1 MHSLSKNWVI
11 LPKKSDS
18 IIEQLLF
25 NRNIKLKNRKS
36 FLSPSFDQDLHDPF
50 LMKGM
55 KAAIG
60 RIIKAIDNK
69 EKIGLFGDYDADGI
83 PGLALLYQ
91 SFKKMGL
98 EVILYIPKRAQG
110 YGLNF
115 EGIDLFKKE
124 KVTLMVT
131 VDLGIR
137 NIKEVIYAKE
147 NGIDTIIID
156 HHEQGEKLPEAIIL
170 NPKQKN
176 DRYPFREL
184 SACGVAFK
192 FIQGMSRESM
202 LTKTINI
209 PFLKWLL
216 DLVAIATICDVVPLV
231 DENRIFAK
239 FGLIVLQKTRRIGLE
254 KLYQAATI
262 DHNLIDTHTVGFQI
276 GPRLNAPGRMDHANE
291 SFYLLVSED
300 PRESMILATKLD
312 QINRQRQAELERV
325 LKEAE
330 EKVEKNLLHQ
340 KKVIL
345 VEGKNWPHGII
356 GLVAGKLMEQFSRPA
371 IVCERR
377 EKDFRGSARSID
389 AFNIIEALE
398 EAKQFLS
405 SYGGHAKAAGLTF
418 EQEHLSNLYD
428 ELLKIAEN
436 KITNEDLI
444 PKLKIDALVKK
455 EDLDYNLL
463 NDIQKFAPFGL
474 GNPRPVFMIEKAAI
488 SDIRTVG
495 QTQKHLKMKVEGIEA
510 IGFDL
515 GNLAKD
521 LSQDQKIDAA
531 FTLDEDNWDGNKKLQ
546 LKIIDIRI

>member
-1 MHSLSKNWVI
+1 LHSLSKNWVI
-11 LPKKSDS
+11 LPKKSGN
-18 IIEQLLF
+18 IVEQLLL
-25 NRNIKLKNRKS
+25 NRNIRLKNRKS

-55 KAAIG
+55 KLAVE
-60 RIIKAIDNK
+60 RIESALENK
-69 EKIGLFGDYDADGI
+69 ETIGIFADYDADGV
-83 PGLALLYQ
+83 PGLALLYETL
-91 SFKKMGL
+91 KKMGL
-98 EVILYIPKRAQG
+98 GVISYIPRREQG
-110 YGLNF
+110 YGLNL
-115 EGIDLFKKE
+115 EGIELFLKE
-124 KVTLMVT
+124 KVTLMIT

-137 NIKEVIYAKE
+137 NIKEVAYAKDR
-147 NGIDTIIID
+147 GIDTIIVD
-156 HHEQGEKLPEAIIL
+156 HHEQANVLPDAIIL
-170 NPKQKN
+170 NPKQKG
-176 DRYPFREL
+176 DKYPFREL
-184 SACGVAFK
+184 AGCGVAFK
-192 FIQGMSRESM
+192 FIEAISKK
-202 LTKTINI
+202 TKLINI
-209 PFLKWLL
+209 AFLKWLL

-239 FGLIVLQKTRRIGLE
+239 FGLIVLQKTKRIGLE
-254 KLYQAATI
+254 KLYQIATI
-262 DHNLIDTHTVGFQI
+262 DRNLIDTYTVGFQI

-300 PRESMILATKLD
+300 PKESMQLAAKLD
-312 QINRQRQAELERV
+312 QINRRRQAELERV

-330 EKVEKNLLHQ
+330 EKVERNLLHQ

-345 VEGKNWPHGII
+345 VEGKDWPHGII

-398 EAKQFLS
+398 ESKQFLS

-428 ELLKIAEN
+428 ELLKIADS
-436 KITNEDLI
+436 KLRDEDLVA
-444 PKLKIDALVKK
+444 KLRIDALVKK
-455 EDLDYNLL
+455 DDLGYNLL
-463 NDIQKFAPFGL
+463 TDIQKFEPFGL
-474 GNPRPVFMIEKAAI
+474 GNPRPVFVLKKAQI

-495 QTQKHLKMKVEGIEA
+495 QEKKHLKMKVEEIDA

-521 LSQDQKIDAA
+521 LSQDQRIDIA

-546 LKIIDIRI
+546 LKIIDIKI